1 MTRPVH
7 DHVIV
12 GAGSAGCV
20 LAARLT
26 EDREISVLVLEAG
39 PDYRA
44 ADAPAAVTSISPM
57 TLLTSSDTG
66 AYRWDDLDSARTAAQ
81 EPINLLRGRGT
92 GGSSAVNGMLAVRPE
107 ADDLDAWAAA
117 GCHGWGWDE
126 MLPWF
131 NAIERDT
138 DFGDRPYH
146 GDSGPFPVWRP
157 PVDGWGDIEVAV
169 KDALLDLGYPWCE
182 DHNAPGSAGVGPYA
196 ANVENGRRVSASTAY
211 LEAARDRPNLTVWGD
226 CTVDRV
232 VVTDGV
238 AEGVLFRRDGEE
250 QFVECRSVILAA
262 GSPFSPA
269 IMLRS
274 GIGPAEDLASTGI
287 DVVRD
292 LPGVGL
298 RVGDH
303 PSFNI
308 MISSEP
314 GAMATASNG
323 RHINCFARY
332 TSGLAGGGVN
342 DMAMLSGANPE
353 LTPSGKNRST
363 IVVALW
369 QPFSSGELRLTSTDP
384 HAMPAIDELML
395 SDPRDLVRLRD
406 GFRRLCDVLQH
417 PLVAALPGRRRYGA
431 TGIPVD
437 DVEELV
443 ALDDDA
449 VDELLVAHAY
459 DTQHIVGGC
468 AMGDP
473 STDTTAVVDPRCRVP
488 GIDGLRVIDGSVF
501 PTCPRA
507 NTHFTVLALAERM
520 ADRLRNSD

>member
-1 MTRPVH
+1 MTALRY

-26 EDREISVLVLEAG
+26 EDPDVSVLVLEAG

-44 ADAPAAVTSISPM
+44 ADAPAAVKAISPM
-57 TLLTSSDTG
+57 TVLNSSDT
-66 AYRWDDLDSARTAAQ
+66 AVYRWDELDSARTAAQ
-81 EPINLLRGRGT
+81 EPINLMRGRGT

-107 ADDLDAWAAA
+107 PDDLDAWAAK

-131 NAIERDT
+131 NAIERDM

-146 GDSGPFPVWRP
+146 GDEGPFPVWRP
-157 PVDGWGDIEVAV
+157 PLDGWGDVELAV

-182 DHNAPGSAGVGPYA
+182 DHNAPGSTGVGPYA
-196 ANVENGRRVSASTAY
+196 ANVENGERVSTSTAY
-211 LEAARDRPNLTVWGD
+211 LEVARDRPNLTVWGD

-232 VVTDGV
+232 LITDGV

-250 QFVECRSVILAA
+250 QFVECPSVILAA

-274 GIGPAEDLASTGI
+274 GIGPADDLRALGI
-287 DVVRD
+287 EALLDR
-292 LPGVGL
+292 PAVGL
-298 RVGDH
+298 AIGDH
-303 PSFNI
+303 PAFNV
-308 MISSEP
+308 MVSSEP
-314 GAMATASNG
+314 DELRTSSNG

-332 TSGLAGGGVN
+332 TSGLEGGGHN
-342 DMAMLSGANPE
+342 DMAILSGANPE
-353 LTPSGKNRST
+353 AQPSGRYRST
-363 IVVALW
+363 MVVALW

-384 HAMPAIDELML
+384 SAMPAIDELML

-406 GFRRLCDVLQH
+406 GFRRLCDVMQH
-417 PLVAALPGRRRYGA
+417 PVVAALPGRLRYGVA
-431 TGIPVD
+431 GHPID
-437 DVEELV
+437 DVQQLAELG
-443 ALDDDA
+443 DDA
-449 VDELLVAHAY
+449 VDEILLANAY

-468 AMGDP
+468 RMGDP
-473 STDTTAVVDPRCRVP
+473 ADAEAVVDPDCRVI
-488 GIDGLRVIDGSVF
+488 GVDGLRVIDGSVF

-507 NTHFTVLALAERM
+507 NTHFTVLALTERM
-520 ADRLRNSD
+520 ASRLRHDT